1 MAHKCQNLRSEPP
14 KAVGMSVA
22 KKNEELLRET
32 VLDLLSHKQNT
43 HTIMEELSELTAN
56 NSKLHSTLL
65 GVGSVVM
72 ETMVGSRTHAGFQ
85 GTESYISRFLDAFQI
100 PDKQEQNKQ
109 VQSVVCLMKALT
121 DDGSTRARLHDSLC
135 KKSDLPLNG
144 IWVLHRDGV
153 LPFTMYFTGLVN
165 SCKPLEDFVNQM
177 ITSCRLSDDVETVKG
192 LMSELVWLGYGDGEM
207 LDPTVGGQATHTLA
221 AIITGLVDA
230 VITGETADI
239 ICVLDPGTADTT
251 AMRKCCTSLLPHI
264 LSHNPV
270 LKVSQAIRQQS
281 AWVFG
286 NVPRSLTSLYK
297 QLLLPLSMD
306 EVLTVLRHVLD
317 LQEVNWL
324 LLLSLVSVTIVCL
337 PHADK
342 HFLDFTDG
350 LLQEGLE
357 SCDMES
363 TVTGL
368 LLARQACLQGP
379 HVYMSYPDWFQKTF
393 SDGGTSPAST
403 RRSFTFFIKFL
414 SDLMPYETAQHI
426 KVHILRP
433 PFVPSKCRQLL
444 ADYILLAKTRLED
457 LKETLDSI
465 EDQTDPDKSGKTSVS
480 VEVDSA
486 VSVYAG
492 TGRIPSSV
500 LEASIFRKPHYVGHF
515 LPLLLTPR
523 PLPDFP
529 DAKMKLIAA
538 LKSADKI
545 PPSMYTTYETACK
558 NEATQLLQGVFMDL
572 DSDDDM
578 ELSPLEHLQSSLQHL
593 ITGKEKT
600 AKHTEM
606 ELVSCVCE
614 RVEGVLSLTPQQTL
628 DLPLCITLNIH
639 DSMMD
644 IGVLKV
650 VDMILNAVCEGLH
663 SHLETPTPC
672 PQWLS
677 RLLIG
682 LGQYPVVMET
692 LFLRIWSLVF
702 KQHRA
707 LNEQHLSALAA
718 ILVEILLLGKKL
730 PWIQNE
736 TIQCFPVVVM
746 DSLTM
751 KTEEEMRF
759 CLQLTTLFLRY
770 LALRLTDLEVLDGCP
785 VVVKK
790 FIYLATRLTP
800 ELRYHDMDM
809 LVVMG
814 TSSCV
819 KAIFTSDVFQKILQ
833 KHMLTVGDWCQFE
846 SSVSPPHDLLSNI
859 DRHEYI
865 RWMVYH
871 YFMAREEQSPL
882 PPSIRHVTSEIL
894 HEVCELTMRA
904 PNGVR
909 GCENCA
915 DRTYGNNSLH
925 VLTSLLQEL
934 TWAISTSPTPQLPWL
949 QEQLN
954 RLLIGCTDDTG
965 KQTVVSAFFRLCVCL
980 PPHLLWSDV
989 PHVVTSADH
998 PGVTSAVDTINNLL
1012 VKILSTGMVFPAG
1025 LTTHIIQSVRMC
1037 SSAGC
1042 GGRMLDELCLRCPV
1056 LHVSIL
1062 VNNLCVW
1069 PLLNVPEFQGCATI
1083 GFLSKERCGDINS
1096 VDDHWLC
1103 AVGLF
1108 SCVMNSSERE
1118 VKQAIKSLG
1127 EKEQV
1132 LELALEIVVLQLS
1145 YELYLGEP
1153 KRPIVIK
1160 HLEASLQPLLSQS
1173 GQEGVAHLLSG
1184 GVDERS
1190 AACCAHPGSLTH
1202 KLTVLRCVSRNMEV
1216 VSPVIADSMDL
1227 LSSLLLL
1234 YSKVVEAYDGGDT
1247 DHDLVAEAIDGG
1259 GNVYDQEMLQ
1269 VSSFIQ
1275 GLISTFSVATLQ
1287 HLDQDLV
1294 LSCGPAITET
1304 FINRLAT

>member
-1 MAHKCQNLRSEPP
+1 M
-14 KAVGMSVA
+14 
-22 KKNEELLRET
+22 
-32 VLDLLSHKQNT
+32 
-43 HTIMEELSELTAN
+43 
-56 NSKLHSTLL
+56 
-65 GVGSVVM
+65 
-72 ETMVGSRTHAGFQ
+72 
-85 GTESYISRFLDAFQI
+85 
-100 PDKQEQNKQ
+100 
-109 VQSVVCLMKALT
+109 
-121 DDGSTRARLHDSLC
+121 
-135 KKSDLPLNG
+135 
-144 IWVLHRDGV
+144 
-153 LPFTMYFTGLVN
+153 
-165 SCKPLEDFVNQM
+165 
-177 ITSCRLSDDVETVKG
+177 
-192 LMSELVWLGYGDGEM
+192 
-207 LDPTVGGQATHTLA
+207 
-221 AIITGLVDA
+221 
-230 VITGETADI
+230 
-239 ICVLDPGTADTT
+239 
-251 AMRKCCTSLLPHI
+251 
-264 LSHNPV
+264 
-270 LKVSQAIRQQS
+270 
-281 AWVFG
+281 
-286 NVPRSLTSLYK
+286 
-297 QLLLPLSMD
+297 LLPLSMD

-342 HFLDFTDG
+342 HFL
-350 LLQEGLE
+350 
-357 SCDMES
+357 
-363 TVTGL
+363 VTGL

-426 KVHILRP
+426 K
-433 PFVPSKCRQLL
+433 
-444 ADYILLAKTRLED
+444 
-457 LKETLDSI
+457 
-465 EDQTDPDKSGKTSVS
+465 SGKTSVS

-486 VSVYAG
+486 V
-492 TGRIPSSV
+492 R
-500 LEASIFRKPHYVGHF
+500 
-515 LPLLLTPR
+515 
-523 PLPDFP
+523 
-529 DAKMKLIAA
+529 
-538 LKSADKI
+538 
-545 PPSMYTTYETACK
+545 
-558 NEATQLLQGVFMDL
+558 VFMDL

-644 IGVLKV
+644 IGVLK
-650 VDMILNAVCEGLH
+650 
-663 SHLETPTPC
+663 
-672 PQWLS
+672 
-677 RLLIG
+677 
-682 LGQYPVVMET
+682 
-692 LFLRIWSLVF
+692 
-702 KQHRA
+702 
-707 LNEQHLSALAA
+707 
-718 ILVEILLLGKKL
+718 
-730 PWIQNE
+730 
-736 TIQCFPVVVM
+736 
-746 DSLTM
+746 
-751 KTEEEMRF
+751 
-759 CLQLTTLFLRY
+759 
-770 LALRLTDLEVLDGCP
+770 
-785 VVVKK
+785 

-833 KHMLTVGDWCQFE
+833 KHM
-846 SSVSPPHDLLSNI
+846 
-859 DRHEYI
+859 
-865 RWMVYH
+865 
-871 YFMAREEQSPL
+871 
-882 PPSIRHVTSEIL
+882 
-894 HEVCELTMRA
+894 
-904 PNGVR
+904 
-909 GCENCA
+909 
-915 DRTYGNNSLH
+915 
-925 VLTSLLQEL
+925 EL

-1012 VKILSTGMVFPAG
+1012 
-1025 LTTHIIQSVRMC
+1025 SVRMC

-1062 VNNLCVW
+1062 
-1069 PLLNVPEFQGCATI
+1069 
-1083 GFLSKERCGDINS
+1083 
-1096 VDDHWLC
+1096 
-1103 AVGLF
+1103 
-1108 SCVMNSSERE
+1108 
-1118 VKQAIKSLG
+1118 
-1127 EKEQV
+1127 V

-1259 GNVYDQEMLQ
+1259 GNEMLQ